1 MRKSLQKFTKV
12 YSRSIRKNIGIFIFT
27 GLLGGLFA
35 PQGWLPDENIY
46 AISLLISG
54 IVLPAFLAYS
64 IAELLSDNDGGV
76 IAVLASAGIIVADV
90 NVGIPGALLMGIFC
104 GILWKYLLMPL
115 NTKVKAGFEFLC
127 KNLAVA
133 FSGLVLSLAAYFVA
147 APILAGIIHL
157 LERGLDFLIQEK
169 LMFLLSVVIEPA
181 KILFLN
187 NSINYG
193 LLIPLGMQQ
202 AEQSGSSIL
211 FLLESNPGPGFGV
224 LFAMLLTCTK
234 KRREYGLGAVIQI
247 IGGIHEIYF
256 PLVLSNIRL
265 VFPLI
270 AGGITGT
277 VCFNLLGA
285 GLSAPAA
292 PGSLLTILLVSKR
305 GQQAGVLLGIFLS
318 AIVSMTLSLTILQ
331 LTKQRKETADDEN
344 SEPEDLPTAFPGQRK
359 GMKEDENSEPEV
371 FLTALSGQRKEMQ
384 EDENSKQEVLLTA
397 LPGQKRKMSGNEIP
411 DRTVSD
417 AKTELEVSRKMQ
429 MTEKGQEQSKDI
441 TNRHNRQIHRIG
453 FICDG
458 GMGSSAMG
466 ASLLR
471 RRLKEKGILNIEVT
485 AHAGDMIPE
494 GLDLLICQKSYLEV
508 LRKEIGRNRAVYA
521 VETLLDISGFDA
533 LIELLQKGENSDE
546 SHPQAKTDIGSDVKR
561 GRTGSGKGT
570 C

>member
-1 MRKSLQKFTKV
+1 MRKSLQKFMKV

-35 PQGWLPDENIY
+35 PQGWLPDENMY

-104 GILWKYLLMPL
+104 GILWRYLLMPL
-115 NTKVKAGFEFLC
+115 NAKVKAGFEFLC

-147 APILAGIIHL
+147 APILAGITHL

-224 LFAMLLTCTK
+224 LLAMLLTCTK

-265 VFPLI
+265 MFPLI

-318 AIVSMTLSLTILQ
+318 AMVSMTISLPILRMP
-331 LTKQRKETADDEN
+331 KQRKETTDDGI
-344 SEPEDLPTAFPGQRK
+344 SEKKTTEDEIPGQEILMTAFP
-359 GMKEDENSEPEV
+359 E
-371 FLTALSGQRKEMQ
+371 
-384 EDENSKQEVLLTA
+384 
-397 LPGQKRKMSGNEIP
+397 QKKKMSGNEIP
-411 DRTVSD
+411 DTTVLD

-441 TNRHNRQIHRIG
+441 INRQIHRIG

-471 RRLKEKGILNIEVT
+471 RRLKEKGILDIEVT

-494 GLDLLICQKSYLEV
+494 GLDLLVCQKSYLEV
-508 LRKEIGRNRAVYA
+508 LRKEIGRNRAVYV

-533 LIELLQKGENSDE
+533 LIELLQKGANSDE
-546 SHPQAKTDIGSDVKR
+546 SHPQAKTDIGSDAKR

>member
-1 MRKSLQKFTKV
+1 MRKSLQKFTKI

-35 PQGWLPDENIY
+35 PQGWLPDENMY

-64 IAELLSDNDGGV
+64 VAELLSDNDGGV

-133 FSGLVLSLAAYFVA
+133 FSGLVLSLAAYFAA

-224 LFAMLLTCTK
+224 LLAMLLTCTK

-318 AIVSMTLSLTILQ
+318 AIVSMMISLLILWMP
-331 LTKQRKETADDEN
+331 KQGKETADDGI
-344 SEPEDLPTAFPGQRK
+344 SE
-359 GMKEDENSEPEV
+359 KEAL
-371 FLTALSGQRKEMQ
+371 LTALLEEKKEMQ

-397 LPGQKRKMSGNEIP
+397 LPGQKKKMSGNEIL
-411 DRTVSD
+411 DTTVLD

-429 MTEKGQEQSKDI
+429 MTEKEQEQSKDI
-441 TNRHNRQIHRIG
+441 TNRQIHRIG

-471 RRLKEKGILNIEVT
+471 RRLKEKGILDIEVT

-494 GLDLLICQKSYLEV
+494 GLDILVCQKSYLEV
-508 LRKEIGRNRAVYA
+508 LRKEIGMNRAVYA

-533 LIELLQKGENSDE
+533 LIELLQKGANSDE

-561 GRTGSGKGT
+561 GRTDSDKGT

>member
-64 IAELLSDNDGGV
+64 IAEILSDNDGGV

-147 APILAGIIHL
+147 APILAGITHL

-211 FLLESNPGPGFGV
+211 FLLESNPGPGFGI
-224 LFAMLLTCTK
+224 LLAMLLTCTK

-318 AIVSMTLSLTILQ
+318 AIVSMMISLPIL
-331 LTKQRKETADDEN
+331 RV
-344 SEPEDLPTAFPGQRK
+344 PGQRK

-441 TNRHNRQIHRIG
+441 INRQIHRIG

-471 RRLKEKGILNIEVT
+471 RRLKEKGILDIEVT
-485 AHAGDMIPE
+485 AHAGGMIPE

-508 LRKEIGRNRAVYA
+508 LRKEIGMNRAVYA

-533 LIELLQKGENSDE
+533 LIELLQKGENLDE

>member
-35 PQGWLPDENIY
+35 PQGWLPDENMY
-46 AISLLISG
+46 AISMLISG

-64 IAELLSDNDGGV
+64 VAELLSDNDGGV

-104 GILWKYLLMPL
+104 GILWRYLLMPL
-115 NTKVKAGFEFLC
+115 NAKVKAGFEFLC

-224 LFAMLLTCTK
+224 LLAMLLTCTK

-318 AIVSMTLSLTILQ
+318 AIVSMMISLPIL
-331 LTKQRKETADDEN
+331 RV
-344 SEPEDLPTAFPGQRK
+344 PGQRK

-441 TNRHNRQIHRIG
+441 INRQIHRIG

-471 RRLKEKGILNIEVT
+471 RRLKEKGILDIEVT
-485 AHAGDMIPE
+485 AHAGDMIPG
-494 GLDLLICQKSYLEV
+494 GLDLLVCQKSYLEV
-508 LRKEIGRNRAVYA
+508 LRKEIGKNRAVYA

-533 LIELLQKGENSDE
+533 LIELLQKGANSDE
-546 SHPQAKTDIGSDVKR
+546 SHPQAKTDIGSDAKR

>member
-1 MRKSLQKFTKV
+1 MRKSLQKFMKV

-27 GLLGGLFA
+27 GLLGGLFT
-35 PQGWLPDENIY
+35 PQGWLPDENMY

-104 GILWKYLLMPL
+104 GILWRYLLMPL
-115 NTKVKAGFEFLC
+115 NAKVKAGFEFLC

-147 APILAGIIHL
+147 APILAGITHL

-211 FLLESNPGPGFGV
+211 FLLESNPGPGFGI
-224 LFAMLLTCTK
+224 LLAMLLTCTK

-318 AIVSMTLSLTILQ
+318 AIVSMTLSLLIL
-331 LTKQRKETADDEN
+331 RV
-344 SEPEDLPTAFPGQRK
+344 PGQRK
-359 GMKEDENSEPEV
+359 GMKEDENSEPEDLLTAFPEQRKGMEEDEKSEPEV
-371 FLTALSGQRKEMQ
+371 FPTALSGQK
-384 EDENSKQEVLLTA
+384 K
-397 LPGQKRKMSGNEIP
+397 KISGNEFS
-411 DRTVSD
+411 DTTVSD

-441 TNRHNRQIHRIG
+441 TNRQIHRIG

-471 RRLKEKGILNIEVT
+471 RRLKEKGILDIEVT

-508 LRKEIGRNRAVYA
+508 LRKEIDRNRAVYA
-521 VETLLDISGFDA
+521 VETLLDISGFDT

-546 SHPQAKTDIGSDVKR
+546 SHPQAKTDIGSDAKR

>member
-64 IAELLSDNDGGV
+64 IAEILSDNDGGV

-133 FSGLVLSLAAYFVA
+133 FSGLVLSLAAYFVS

-224 LFAMLLTCTK
+224 LLAMLLTCTK

-318 AIVSMTLSLTILQ
+318 AIVSMMVSLLILRMP
-331 LTKQRKETADDEN
+331 KQRKETADDGI
-344 SEPEDLPTAFPGQRK
+344 SEQEALLTAFMEEKK
-359 GMKEDENSEPEV
+359 G
-371 FLTALSGQRKEMQ
+371 MQ

-397 LPGQKRKMSGNEIP
+397 LPGQKKKMSGNEIP

-441 TNRHNRQIHRIG
+441 INRQIHRIG

-471 RRLKEKGILNIEVT
+471 RRLKEKGILDIEVT

>member
-35 PQGWLPDENIY
+35 PQGWLPDENMY

-104 GILWKYLLMPL
+104 GILWRYLLMPL

-224 LFAMLLTCTK
+224 LLAMLLTCTK

-318 AIVSMTLSLTILQ
+318 AIVSMMISLPIL
-331 LTKQRKETADDEN
+331 RV
-344 SEPEDLPTAFPGQRK
+344 PGQRK

-441 TNRHNRQIHRIG
+441 INRQIHRIG

-471 RRLKEKGILNIEVT
+471 RRLKEKGILDIEVT

-494 GLDLLICQKSYLEV
+494 GLDLLVCQKSYLEV
-508 LRKEIGRNRAVYA
+508 LRKEIGMNRAVYA

-533 LIELLQKGENSDE
+533 LIKLLQKGANSDE

-561 GRTGSGKGT
+561 GRTGSDKGT